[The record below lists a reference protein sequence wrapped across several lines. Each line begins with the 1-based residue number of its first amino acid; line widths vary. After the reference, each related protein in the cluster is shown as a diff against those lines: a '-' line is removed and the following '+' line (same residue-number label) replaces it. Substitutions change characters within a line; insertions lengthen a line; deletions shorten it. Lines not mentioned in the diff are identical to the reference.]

1 VLKGFKEFIMRGNVV
16 DLAIAVV
23 IGTAFAAVIASF
35 VSAIVQPIVNA
46 AGGQNSNGLGF
57 SLRHTPGVPHDGPAD
72 VLGKSTFINFSTII
86 NAIIVFVIT
95 ALVVYFVFVLPI
107 NKYKEARAK
116 RLAAGQPVEEPEAKA
131 EDVVLLEQI
140 RDLLQAQQGGPAAGT
155 PGSGAHSAD

>member
-23 IGTAFAAVIASF
+23 IGTAFAAVVASF

-46 AGGQNSNGLGF
+46 AGGQNSNGLGV
-57 SLRHTPGVPHDGPAD
+57 SLRHTAGVPHDSPAD

-95 ALVVYFVFVLPI
+95 ALVVYFVFVLPM
-107 NKYKEARAK
+107 NKYKEMRAR

-140 RDLLQAQQGGPAAGT
+140 RDLLQAQATGGGGT
-155 PGSGAHSAD
+155 HSARPTP